1 MADNGDITEVFIDEN
16 GNAWAGDRLIVIEG
30 EKGTLITPPA
40 GITKGAAAPMVN
52 GTYQFSAGS
61 DGQPVGEGTF
71 KGAGGD
77 VSKIASI
84 ISGIKNIDWGKLKGI
99 GNFFKDNAD
108 TIIAGASLVSS
119 YRSEDRQN
127 EILERQLGAS
137 DRMFDAWEQDRQDSK
152 GLRDDLYS
160 ALQNRMGQGAPPALM
175 PGKVA
180 YANPYQNVVK
190 IGRGESGSGSPESG
204 PGATLRDAIRSQF
217 TDRHPNAPA
226 QHFVQQHPDRNARPG
241 GPSSWEGQAPT
252 PGPFHDQSGR
262 IGVESNKPY
271 GAGNFDDWFKGAGAN
286 VDQSGRIGTE
296 SADPYNTGD
305 DAPHVPVDQ
314 SGRAATEGAA
324 PRGGSYFGAS
334 TAPEIV
340 PSGTDTGLS
349 PEQEGLLAIA
359 LRELGRDDYASDAN
373 ARWRARG
380 ANVDS
385 WFQGAD
391 RHNRGM

>member
-16 GNAWAGDRLIVIEG
+16 GNAWAGDQLIVIDG
-30 EKGTLITPPA
+30 EKGTLTAPPE

-61 DGQPVGEGTF
+61 PEQPIGEGTF

-84 ISGIKNIDWGKLKGI
+84 ISGIKNIDWGTLKGI
-99 GNFFKDNAD
+99 GNFFKDNAS
-108 TIIAGASLVSS
+108 TIIAGAALVSS
-119 YRSEDRQN
+119 YRSEDKQN
-127 EILERQLGAS
+127 KILERQLGAS

-152 GLRDDLYS
+152 PLRENLYG
-160 ALQNRMGQGAPPALM
+160 ALQSRIGQGAPPALM

-241 GPSSWEGQAPT
+241 GPSTWEGQAPT

-286 VDQSGRIGTE
+286 VDQSERIGTE
-296 SADPYNTGD
+296 SADPYNTRVQDSGGQ
-305 DAPHVPVDQ
+305 AGGQ
-314 SGRAATEGAA
+314 SGRG
-324 PRGGSYFGAS
+324 R
-334 TAPEIV
+334 
-340 PSGTDTGLS
+340 
-349 PEQEGLLAIA
+349 
-359 LRELGRDDYASDAN
+359 GRD
-373 ARWRARG
+373 RWNTQPPTGTPRDPSYEATLAEAVRAPQQRNLPDPTPDEWMRLLENPHLMEMFKTKG
-380 ANVDS
+380 VIL
-385 WFQGAD
+385 
-391 RHNRGM
+391 